1 MNEKKFLLIKRVK
14 FHLNKA
20 QFIPETLLSIFI
32 FLLVFLAFYN
42 LIIAYNRNLKSSTD
56 RIIANFLAQEGLEL
70 VRGIRNYNYAYKLT
84 NYQPGET
91 INISEWLEGLVNDP
105 NATTVKI
112 CLNYDYTTSSCND
125 LNEAS
130 LYLKDGFFTH
140 NSSTSSTSTKFKRL
154 IIITTENLHNNEPII
169 NATSVLVKSQV
180 KWENNVIELN
190 SLIFNLLK
198 F

>member
-14 FHLNKA
+14 FHPNKA

-70 VRGIRNYNYAYKLT
+70 VRGIRNYNRAYQSTT
-84 NYQPGET
+84 NT
-91 INISEWLEGLVNDP
+91 SKWLEGLVNNP

-140 NSSTSSTSTKFKRL
+140 NSSAPSTSTKFKRL

-180 KWENNVIELN
+180 KWENNEIELN
-190 SLIFNLLK
+190 SVIFNILK
-198 F
+198 ILSY